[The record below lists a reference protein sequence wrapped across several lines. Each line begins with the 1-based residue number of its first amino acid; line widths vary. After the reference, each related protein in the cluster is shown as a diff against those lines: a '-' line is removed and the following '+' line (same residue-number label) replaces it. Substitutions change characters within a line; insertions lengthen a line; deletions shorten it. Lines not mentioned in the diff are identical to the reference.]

1 MKWTTGAPFNEQVSE
16 LTHVFTQWNECEQ
29 TVVLYSLLRRLPAVQ
44 ARFLAQAIQHSLH
57 SVSELDIKEINANN
71 PTYITSLMSESTEIA
86 VNQVLTHIPLL
97 RPENIECKQS
107 YLQAIPELVN
117 HCVSTGQF
125 TEQTQQL
132 LSYTLIHPAM
142 TIQDRRSLAQWL
154 RHLEERISGTPPITG
169 LEDYPNTPSRWE
181 SPWQRNSKQQ
191 SDQANLFNTQPAPT
205 FLQFQPRQ
213 RRSNSLTPPVPAPHQ
228 LEVFERTNNTNN
240 SSRHKPRSFSV
251 SGDHASN
258 IIGLGPLSP
267 QSSCASSGS
276 EGRLDDASN
285 RSLASGMR
293 DVQSWLKTLRL
304 HKYSYLFVTMS
315 YEDMLQL
322 TEDQLA
328 EQGVTKGARH
338 KLALS
343 IAKLQQRYNTLLNLE
358 KGLVQPSAR
367 DGMQNTSF
375 SQGPSLLINT
385 MDELKTI
392 LATPMKPS
400 QENDPQDIPAQFTKV
415 LGKLCSRLALDSVE
429 DGILCACINILEK
442 ILQHDCFT
450 PNQKEKVQQWRSRL
464 GNPRP
469 TPKWQHNYGYNNRRY
484 GNSQQHN
491 RKPSLNLNHIHTT
504 HLHNNHFMI
513 TPHRN
518 SISSP
523 YLQNNQ
529 NQNMNTLNTNNL
541 RTIHTIEK
549 RPSLQETSSLQ
560 QLQKTLQRAYS
571 APQRD
576 RFLGH
581 PTNGANETTE
591 PEINS
596 RLESLCL
603 RMTEQAIGGFGEA

>member
-1 MKWTTGAPFNEQVSE
+1 MPIIKYTSYHADYINS
-16 LTHVFTQWNECEQ
+16 LT
-29 TVVLYSLLRRLPAVQ
+29 
-44 ARFLAQAIQHSLH
+44 
-57 SVSELDIKEINANN
+57 
-71 PTYITSLMSESTEIA
+71 SESTEIA
-86 VNQVLTHIPLL
+86 INQLLTHLPLL
-97 RPENIECKQS
+97 KPGNVECKKS
-107 YLQAIPELVN
+107 YLVAIPELVN
-117 HCVSTGQF
+117 HCVSTGQYA
-125 TEQTQQL
+125 EKTQQL
-132 LSYTLIHPAM
+132 LSYTLIHPAI
-142 TIQDRRSLAQWL
+142 TTQDRRLLSQWL
-154 RHLEERISGTPPITG
+154 HTLEDRISSTPPVTNFD
-169 LEDYPNTPSRWE
+169 DYSNSSMRWE
-181 SPWQRNSKQQ
+181 SPWQRISKHNDQ
-191 SDQANLFNTQPAPT
+191 SNLFSTTPNTMFNMHFPASVN
-205 FLQFQPRQ
+205 RQ
-213 RRSNSLTPPVPAPHQ
+213 RRSNSLTPPVAPPHH
-228 LEVFERTNNTNN
+228 LEIVDRTNNTNA

-251 SGDHASN
+251 SGDHTSN

-276 EGRLDDASN
+276 ESRLDDASN

-293 DVQSWLKTLRL
+293 DVQLWLKTLRL
-304 HKYSYLFVTMS
+304 HKYSYLFATMS

-343 IAKLQQRYNTLLNLE
+343 IAKLQQRYNTLVNLE

-385 MDELKTI
+385 MEELKTI

-400 QENDPQDIPAQFTKV
+400 QESDPQDIPAQFTKV
-415 LGKLCSRLALDSVE
+415 LGKLCSRLALESVE
-429 DGILCACINILEK
+429 DGILCAYVNILEK
-442 ILQHDCFT
+442 VLQHDCFT

-484 GNSQQHN
+484 GNPQQHN
-491 RKPSLNLNHIHTT
+491 RKPSLNLNHIHNT
-504 HLHNNHFMI
+504 HTHNQFMI
-513 TPHRN
+513 ASHRN
-518 SISSP
+518 SISTP

-529 NQNMNTLNTNNL
+529 NHNQNMNNMNTNNL
-541 RTIHTIEK
+541 RAVHAAEK
-549 RPSLQETSSLQ
+549 RPSLQESSLQ

-571 APQRD
+571 APRD
-576 RFLGH
+576 HFVGRSA
-581 PTNGANETTE
+581 NGANETTE